1 MTSHPHSTMDH
12 RDATIGV
19 DMGTT
24 AMKAVAFDGMGY
36 ELARAQEP
44 VALHHDATGAAEA
57 DANEVADAA
66 TRCSWPDA
74 RSIQNITSR
83 ASGLE
88 WRDAQSA
95 ASRGGRH
102 ATDARSYLDGYPRR
116 CRSGHALE
124 HAARPGTL
132 HPHRHAHPRDG
143 SILFPKLLWLRNT
156 RPGVFDKATRFIS
169 LKEWVWRRWLGA
181 EEVDASIASATGLFN
196 LRDGGWDREALG
208 LASIEP
214 EQLSPVVPTMTV
226 RHGIREPALLD
237 AGIGDAT
244 AFVIGASDGVL
255 ANLGV
260 GILGG
265 EETVLTI
272 GTSCAVRTGVSRP
285 VTDVATRS
293 FCYVLAENRYIAG
306 GASNSGG
313 IVLDWLAHH
322 LLSHATSEATGVSP
336 VDQQALASLLAAAA
350 DAADDDLLLLPY
362 ISGERAPLWDAAA
375 SGACVGLRLRHT
387 SAHVLRAAV
396 EGVLFNAYWIASGLF
411 NAVGRPQRIIASGKV
426 LEAGWIRQLAADIF
440 GLPVVYRGDI
450 DASVRGAALLAEI
463 ATGVRTWD
471 AAIAQAAQ
479 DGEQVLG
486 PAAGVPYAHKFARFQ
501 SLARLVEASAC
512 ATRGYDEHYGLEGRK

>member
-1 MTSHPHSTMDH
+1 MDH

-24 AMKAVAFDGMGY
+24 AMKAVAFDGMGH

-66 TRCSWPDA
+66 TRVLVAVA
-74 RSIQNITSR
+74 RAVHTQDYVVARVGLSGAMHSLLPVAVDGMPLMR
-83 ASGLE
+83 ALT
-88 WRDAQSA
+88 WMDTRA
-95 ASRGGRH
+95 AAEADTLWSTPQGQALYIRTGTPIH
-102 ATDARSYLDGYPRR
+102 AMAPL
-116 CRSGHALE
+116 
-124 HAARPGTL
+124 
-132 HPHRHAHPRDG
+132 
-143 SILFPKLLWLRNT
+143 PKLLWLRNT

-512 ATRGYDEHYGLEGRK
+512 ATRGYDVHYGLEGRK